1 MRFLIVSH
9 TLHLQKNNSLY
20 AYEPYVREMNIW
32 LKYVESVEI
41 VAPLVKEE
49 NLSPIDLAYEHDSI
63 KLNTIP
69 QIKFTSVKTTLASL
83 LRLPTILCT
92 IFMAC
97 KKADH
102 IHLRC
107 PGNIGLLG
115 CLVQICFPK
124 KVKTAKYAGNWDPNS
139 KQPKSYRFQKWL
151 LKNEM
156 LTKNMKVL
164 VYGKWKDTSKNIF
177 PFFTASYRDEEKM
190 DVLPKTLNKKINIL
204 FVGTL
209 SVGKQPLLTVQAV
222 KELIGLHY
230 NINLDIYGEGQQRPV
245 IEDYILKNNL
255 SRQITLHGNKDK
267 ATLKKAYQESHFLI
281 FMSKSEG
288 WPKAI
293 AEAMFWKCLPIS
305 TKVSCV
311 PEMLGYGKRG
321 SVVHPKIEH
330 IINEFIFYVSK
341 EEAYKDKVEKAYLWS
356 RTYTLD
362 KFEAEI
368 PKLLS
373 NL

>member
-1 MRFLIVSH
+1 MKFLIITHV
-9 TLHLQKNNSLY
+9 LHKKQENKLFAY
-20 AYEPYVREMNIW
+20 APYVREMNLW
-32 LKYVESVEI
+32 LKHVDSVTI
-41 VAPLVKEE
+41 VAPLIGCE
-49 NLSPIDLAYEHDSI
+49 NVSPIDITYKHDNI
-63 KLNTIP
+63 NINAIP
-69 QIKFTSVKTTLASL
+69 QIQFTSITTSIVSL
-83 LRLPTILCT
+83 FKLPTILYA
-92 IFMAC
+92 IFKTC

-124 KVKTAKYAGNWDPNS
+124 KLKTAKYAGNWDPNS

-151 LKNEM
+151 LKNEL

-164 VYGKWKDTSKNIF
+164 VYGNWKDSSKNIV
-177 PFFTASYRDEEKM
+177 PFFTASYKENEKM
-190 DVLPKTLNKKINIL
+190 DVSIKTLDERINIL

-209 SVGKQPLLTVQAV
+209 SYGKQPLLTV
-222 KELIGLHY
+222 KGINELIKLGY
-230 NINLDIYGEGQQRPV
+230 NVHLDIYGEGQQRSI
-245 IEDYILKNNL
+245 IEEYISENNL
-255 SRQITLHGNKDK
+255 SNYVTLHGNKDK
-267 ATLKKAYQESHFLI
+267 ETLKRAYQKAHFLV

-311 PEMLGYGKRG
+311 PQMLDFGNRG
-321 SVVHPKIEH
+321 SIIEPKLEI
-330 IINEFIFYVSK
+330 IINEFKVYFNNK
-341 EEAYKDKVEKAYLWS
+341 ELYQDKVEKAYLWS
-356 RTYTLD
+356 RVYTLD

-373 NL
+373 NP

>member
-1 MRFLIVSH
+1 MNFVIISH
-9 TLHLQKNNSLY
+9 AIHKTHNGSLY
-20 AYEPYVREMNIW
+20 AYAPYVQEMNLW
-32 LKYVESVEI
+32 LKYVNNVEI
-41 VAPLVKEE
+41 VAPLANQV
-49 NLSPIDLAYEHDSI
+49 NLSPIVIPYQHDNIKINAIPHIQFTSI
-63 KLNTIP
+63 K
-69 QIKFTSVKTTLASL
+69 ASIVSL
-83 LRLPTILCT
+83 FKLPYILFI
-92 IFMAC
+92 IFKAC

-115 CLVQICFPK
+115 CIVQIFFPK
-124 KVKTAKYAGNWDPNS
+124 KPKTAKYAGNWDSKS

-151 LKNEM
+151 LRNES

-164 VYGKWKDTSKNIF
+164 VYGNWQDSSKNIV
-177 PFFTASYRDEEKM
+177 PFFTASYKENEKM
-190 DVLPKTLNKKINIL
+190 DISTKTLDGRINIL

-209 SVGKQPLLTVQAV
+209 SHGKQPLLTV
-222 KELIGLHY
+222 KTINELIKLDY
-230 NINLDIYGEGQQRPV
+230 NVHLDIYGEGQQRSI
-245 IEDYILKNNL
+245 IEDFISENNL
-255 SRQITLHGNKDK
+255 SVHVTLHGNKDK
-267 ATLKKAYQESHFLI
+267 STLKDACQKAHFLV

-311 PEMLGYGKRG
+311 PEMLDYGNRG
-321 SVVHPKIEH
+321 S
-330 IINEFIFYVSK
+330 IIKPELEFIISEFNFYISNK
-341 EEAYKDKVEKAYLWS
+341 EIYKDKVEKAYLWS

-368 PKLLS
+368 PKLLRKP
-373 NL
+373 